1 MRIPIPHQLGRE
13 EARRRLH
20 ARSGEIAGLMPG
32 GMAEVGVTWPREDR
46 MDLAISAMGKQV
58 NGSVEVGDSAVI
70 VEFELP
76 LAFKLFAPMVR
87 SAVEA
92 NARKLL
98 K

>member
-32 GMAEVGVTWPREDR
+32 GMAEVGVTWPSEDR